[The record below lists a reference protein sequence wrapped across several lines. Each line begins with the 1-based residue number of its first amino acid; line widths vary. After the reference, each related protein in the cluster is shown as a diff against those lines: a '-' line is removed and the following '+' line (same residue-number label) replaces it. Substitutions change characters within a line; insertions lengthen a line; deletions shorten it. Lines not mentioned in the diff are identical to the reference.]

1 MRQLPQELRIC
12 SNLNSSCFSE
22 LWPYLAL
29 IVVGFLPN
37 EVWRWL
43 GLIAARGL
51 DEDSQII
58 VWVRAVATAIL
69 AGVIAQLI
77 STSSG
82 VLATIPLS
90 VRIAAAVAGF
100 IAFLVVRRS
109 VIAGVVVG
117 ELVLLLSPAVRGR

>member
-1 MRQLPQELRIC
+1 MSATEP
-12 SNLNSSCFSE
+12 
-22 LWPYLAL
+22 WPYLAL
-29 IVVGFLPN
+29 ILVGFLPN
-37 EVWRWL
+37 EIWRWL
-43 GLIAARGL
+43 GLLAARGL

-58 VWVRAVATAIL
+58 VWVRAVATAVL

-82 VLATIPLS
+82 VLATIPLA

-117 ELVLLLSPAVRGR
+117 ELVLLLSPIVLGR

>member
-1 MRQLPQELRIC
+1 M
-12 SNLNSSCFSE
+12 SATE

-29 IVVGFLPN
+29 ILVGFLPN

-43 GLIAARGL
+43 GLLAARGL
-51 DEDSQII
+51 EEDSQII

-90 VRIAAAVAGF
+90 VRITAAVAGF
-100 IAFLVVRRS
+100 VAFLTLRRS
-109 VIAGVVVG
+109 VFAGVVAG
-117 ELVLLLSPAVRGR
+117 EVVLLLSPLVVGR